1 MDRHEK
7 INLDRFDVNS
17 FKNAMEIILL
27 IGIPA
32 SGKSTFYKETF
43 YDTHMRINL
52 DMLGS
57 RSKETVFIEACL
69 QTKQSFV
76 VDNINTTL
84 KAREKYIY
92 IAKQLSIP
100 LVGYYFE
107 TSLNEALKRN
117 EGRMGKSKIPPVAI
131 AAANKWLVLPSYSE
145 GFDKLYRVKAQA
157 DFTFQVEEIPRHGT

>member
-1 MDRHEK
+1 MHMDRHEK

-107 TSLNEALKRN
+107 
-117 EGRMGKSKIPPVAI
+117 
-131 AAANKWLVLPSYSE
+131 
-145 GFDKLYRVKAQA
+145 
-157 DFTFQVEEIPRHGT
+157 